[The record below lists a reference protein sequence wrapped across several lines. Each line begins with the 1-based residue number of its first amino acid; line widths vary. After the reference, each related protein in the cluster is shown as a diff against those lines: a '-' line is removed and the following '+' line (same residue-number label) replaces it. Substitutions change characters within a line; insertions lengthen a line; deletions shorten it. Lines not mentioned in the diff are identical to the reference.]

1 MITGIPGLPSKV
13 TFKVVLCYAKT
24 MSGTK
29 ELIFDTR
36 YFDTRYDWYEV
47 SNADP
52 NQLIFNLDPIRNID
66 TSIDL

>member
-36 YFDTRYDWYEV
+36 YDWYEV
-47 SNADP
+47 SNANP